1 MHFLFECFEHVRND
15 NRLAFLEFVWEM
27 FWNGTFHENTDG
39 VHAWVRSFDP
49 LYNQDPI
56 SKFATWF
63 SEGVIRFEFDC
74 DNVAESLSFS
84 VFPFWWKIWIIS

>member
-49 LYNQDPI
+49 LYN
-56 SKFATWF
+56 KTLFRNLRLGLAK
-63 SEGVIRFEFDC
+63 G
-74 DNVAESLSFS
+74 SFGLNL
-84 VFPFWWKIWIIS
+84 IAIILQNH